1 MEFSCCWPSS
11 RVTCPRFRG
20 PTSRYVLPATSLA
33 YVLVALVGHFRLHEE
48 ISPTRWL
55 GIALIAAGVGFV
67 AAGPSVTPRHE
78 FPGRYPRSRSLGDE
92 VMKDLYAWA
101 AIGLIVLASTTGD
114 VLLSYSMKRVGD
126 VGELWKR
133 RGILAVVGRV
143 LTTPTFALGLMAM
156 GIAFYSL
163 LFGLSWGNLS
173 LVVPAS
179 ASLTFVANAV
189 AARIFLHER
198 VGRRRW
204 IAALLVAGGV
214 VLMAV

>member
-1 MEFSCCWPSS
+1 MK
-11 RVTCPRFRG
+11 
-20 PTSRYVLPATSLA
+20 
-33 YVLVALVGHFRLHEE
+33 E
-48 ISPTRWL
+48 I
-55 GIALIAAGVGFV
+55 
-67 AAGPSVTPRHE
+67 
-78 FPGRYPRSRSLGDE
+78 
-92 VMKDLYAWA
+92 YAWA
-101 AIGLIVLASTTGD
+101 AIGLIVLTSTTGD
-114 VLLSYSMKRVGD
+114 VLLAHSMKRVGD

-133 RGILAVVGRV
+133 RGVLAVLGRV
-143 LTTPTFALGLMAM
+143 LRTPTFALGLMAM
-156 GIAFYSL
+156 AIAFYSL

>member
-1 MEFSCCWPSS
+1 
-11 RVTCPRFRG
+11 
-20 PTSRYVLPATSLA
+20 
-33 YVLVALVGHFRLHEE
+33 
-48 ISPTRWL
+48 
-55 GIALIAAGVGFV
+55 
-67 AAGPSVTPRHE
+67 
-78 FPGRYPRSRSLGDE
+78 
-92 VMKDLYAWA
+92 MKESYAWA
-101 AIGLIVLASTTGD
+101 AIGIIILASTTGD

-133 RGILAVVGRV
+133 RGVLAVIGRI

-156 GIAFYSL
+156 GVAFYSL

-179 ASLTFVANAV
+179 ASLTFVANAL
-189 AARIFLHER
+189 AARVFLHER

>member
-1 MEFSCCWPSS
+1 
-11 RVTCPRFRG
+11 V
-20 PTSRYVLPATSLA
+20 
-33 YVLVALVGHFRLHEE
+33 
-48 ISPTRWL
+48 
-55 GIALIAAGVGFV
+55 
-67 AAGPSVTPRHE
+67 
-78 FPGRYPRSRSLGDE
+78 
-92 VMKDLYAWA
+92 KDLYAWS

-133 RGILAVVGRV
+133 RGALAVVARV
-143 LTTPTFALGLMAM
+143 LAMPTFAIGLMAM

>member
-1 MEFSCCWPSS
+1 MSE
-11 RVTCPRFRG
+11 
-20 PTSRYVLPATSLA
+20 
-33 YVLVALVGHFRLHEE
+33 
-48 ISPTRWL
+48 
-55 GIALIAAGVGFV
+55 
-67 AAGPSVTPRHE
+67 
-78 FPGRYPRSRSLGDE
+78 
-92 VMKDLYAWA
+92 LYAWA
-101 AIGLIVLASTTGD
+101 AIALIILASTTGD

-133 RGILAVVGRV
+133 SGLLAVVGRV
-143 LTTPTFALGLMAM
+143 LRTPTFPLGLMAM
-156 GIAFYSL
+156 GVAFYSL

-214 VLMAV
+214 VLMAL

>member
-1 MEFSCCWPSS
+1 
-11 RVTCPRFRG
+11 V
-20 PTSRYVLPATSLA
+20 
-33 YVLVALVGHFRLHEE
+33 
-48 ISPTRWL
+48 
-55 GIALIAAGVGFV
+55 
-67 AAGPSVTPRHE
+67 
-78 FPGRYPRSRSLGDE
+78 
-92 VMKDLYAWA
+92 KDIYTWA
-101 AIGLIVLASTTGD
+101 AIVLIILASTTGD

-126 VGELWKR
+126 VGELWQR
-133 RGILAVVGRV
+133 RGVLAVLGRI

-156 GIAFYSL
+156 GVAFYSL

-179 ASLTFVANAV
+179 ASLTFVANAL